1 MRKGLMDPFIEAVPP
16 DRRIRP
22 AKANASGFRP
32 PVLSRAI
39 SDVINFRRS
48 RDRAREPCRAG
59 GRAGGADPQYNWGRW
74 PPSRS
79 LGIGPARETM
89 L

>member
-1 MRKGLMDPFIEAVPP
+1 MRKGLMNLFIEAVPP
-16 DRRIRP
+16 DRRIRL

-48 RDRAREPCRAG
+48 PDRAREPC
-59 GRAGGADPQYNWGRW
+59 RAGGADPQYNWGRW
-74 PPSRS
+74 PLSRS